1 MDEVRIRPTVAEDID
16 SVAACVEAA
25 YAVSVE
31 RLGRKPAPIL
41 VDYGDLIGR
50 GRVWVAAE
58 GGEVRGVLVLL
69 PEPEPEPDHMLV
81 WNVAV
86 DPAFQGRGLGRRL
99 MAFAEAHAAGLGL
112 REVRLFTNELMA
124 ENVAFYGRLGY
135 EETERR
141 TEGPYRRVF
150 MRKSLTNGGG

>member
-1 MDEVRIRPTVAEDID
+1 MDEVRIRPTAAEDAD
-16 SVAACVEAA
+16 AVATCVEAA
-25 YAVSVE
+25 YAVFLE
-31 RLGRKPAPIL
+31 RLGRKPAPML
-41 VDYGDLIGR
+41 ADYGDLIGR

-69 PEPEPEPDHMLV
+69 PEPDHMLV
-81 WNVAV
+81 WSVAV

-112 REVRLFTNELMA
+112 RDVRLFTNELMA

-141 TEGPYRRVF
+141 TEGTYRRVF